1 MRMRT
6 LAVTVLAA
14 LSTTAA
20 FGETYPSKPITIV
33 VPFAAGG
40 PVDVM
45 ARALAEPMS
54 ATLGAPVLIENVPGA
69 AGTVGVGR
77 VAAAKP
83 DGYTV
88 SIGHWSTHV
97 LNAAIYQLRFDI
109 INDLSPVVMLPS
121 APQLIVARA
130 SLPVSSLTELATWL
144 KSNNGN
150 VGTAGVGSAIHVAGL
165 LFKKRTGADFV
176 FVSYRSGGQAL
187 QDLIAGHVDFS
198 FDQASNSL
206 PYVRSGQLKAL
217 AVTSNARLAAAPEI
231 PTVDEAGLPGFYISV
246 WYGLWVPKGTPAEV
260 VTKLNAAAIQ
270 AMSDPAL
277 RKRLGDLGQTFPAPD
292 QLTPQALG
300 ALQKAEADR
309 WWPIVK
315 AADIKPG

>member
-1 MRMRT
+1 MRT
-6 LAVTVLAA
+6 WILAATVSAA

-20 FGETYPSKPITIV
+20 FGETYPAKPITIV

-45 ARALAEPMS
+45 ARTLAGPMS
-54 ATLGAPVLIENVPGA
+54 ATLGVPILIENVPGA

-77 VAAAKP
+77 VAAATP

-97 LNAAIYQLRFDI
+97 LNGAIYPLRFDL

-121 APQLIVARA
+121 APQLIVARV
-130 SLPVSSLTELATWL
+130 SLPVGSLAELVSWL
-144 KSNNGN
+144 KSNSAN

-165 LFKKRTGADFV
+165 LFKQRTDTDFV

-206 PYVRSGQLKAL
+206 PYVRSKQLKAL

-246 WYGLWVPKGTPAEV
+246 WYGLWVPKGTPADV
-260 VTKLNAAAIQ
+260 VTKLNTAAVQ
-270 AMSDPAL
+270 AMSDPAIS
-277 RKRLGDLGQTFPAPD
+277 KRLSDLGQTLPARD

-315 AADIKPG
+315 AANIKPE